1 MSLSYKPACG
11 RQAHDSVIP
20 TKNKLYKMKKHFL
33 LLVLFGSIV
42 YPSYAQQENIDQ
54 AIIQRIRTEGLNNSQ
69 VMKTAFYLTDV
80 SGPRLSKSPGLK
92 RAQDWAVSTL
102 KSYGLK
108 NVELE
113 PWGKFGQGWQ
123 VEKNYVAMTA
133 PYYHAIIASPKA
145 WTPSTNGVVKSDVV
159 IIDLSKIDTIIK
171 MEPYKGKLKG
181 KIVIFDSPATLSTTF
196 RADANRYTEEELNSM
211 AAPQAAQAGRQG
223 PGISAEQMA
232 QFRKTRALR
241 SQVGEFLKA
250 EGTGLLLSMSRGAHG
265 TLFTSNGASY
275 AEDAPAVLPELEMSS
290 EDYLRIVRL
299 VKAGIK
305 VELEAEIKTQFFK
318 NDLQGYNVIAE
329 IPGTDKDLKNEVVML
344 GGHLDSWHSATGA
357 TDNAAGCA
365 VMMEAVR
372 IITAQNL
379 KPKRT
384 IRIALW
390 SSEEQGLFGSRGY
403 VANHYGNART
413 MELKADHEKVSAY
426 YNLDN
431 GTGKIRGIYLQGN
444 SAAAPIFQA
453 WLAPFKDLEA
463 TTITSRNTGGTD
475 HLAFDAVGIPGF
487 QFIQDGVDYN
497 TRTHHTN
504 MDTYDRLIADDL
516 KQSATII
523 AALVYNTAQRDAK
536 IPRKELPKAQA
547 SN

>member
-1 MSLSYKPACG
+1 MRKYCF
-11 RQAHDSVIP
+11 
-20 TKNKLYKMKKHFL
+20 TL
-33 LLVLFGSIV
+33 LLVGAIAGTS
-42 YPSYAQQENIDQ
+42 SAQQEAVDQ
-54 AIIQRIRTEGLNNSQ
+54 AVIQRIRTEGLNNSQ
-69 VMKTAFYLTDV
+69 VMNTAFYLTDV
-80 SGPRLSKSPGLK
+80 SGPRLSNSPGLK
-92 RAQDWAVSTL
+92 RAQDWAANTL

-108 NVELE
+108 NVKLE

-133 PYYHAIIASPKA
+133 PYYDAIIASPKA
-145 WTPSTNGVVKSDVV
+145 WTPGTNGVVKSDVIV
-159 IIDLSKIDTIIK
+159 IDISKIDTILK

-181 KIVIFDSPATLSTTF
+181 KIVIFDSPTVLSATF
-196 RADANRYTEEELNSM
+196 KADGNRYTGEELQSM
-211 AAPQAAQAGRQG
+211 AAAQAAEPGRQRAAM
-223 PGISAEQMA
+223 SAEQMA
-232 QFRKTRALR
+232 QLRKTRAMR
-241 SQVGEFLKA
+241 IQIGEFLKA
-250 EGTGLLLSMSRGAHG
+250 EGASLLLSLSRGAHG
-265 TLFTSNGASY
+265 TLFTTNGASY
-275 AEDAPAVLPELEMSS
+275 AEDAAAVLPELEMSS
-290 EDYLRIVRL
+290 EDYLRIIRL

-305 VELEAEIKTQFFK
+305 VELEAEVKTQFFR

-329 IPGTDKDLKNEVVML
+329 IPGTDKDLKDEIVML

-372 IITAQNL
+372 ILTAQNL

-403 VANHYGNART
+403 VANHFGNART
-413 MELKADHEKVSAY
+413 MELKPEHEKISAY

-431 GTGKIRGIYLQGN
+431 GTGKVRGVYTQGN
-444 SAAAPIFQA
+444 TAAAPIFQA
-453 WLAPFKDLEA
+453 WLSPFKDLDAA
-463 TTITSRNTGGTD
+463 TVTTSNTGGTD

-487 QFIQDGVDYN
+487 QFIQDEIEYN

-523 AALVYNTAQRDAK
+523 AAFVYNTAQRDTK

-547 SN
+547 AN

>member
-1 MSLSYKPACG
+1 
-11 RQAHDSVIP
+11 
-20 TKNKLYKMKKHFL
+20 MKKHLLTFL
-33 LLVLFGSIV
+33 LVGTIV
-42 YPSYAQQENIDQ
+42 YTTFAQQETVDPAVMQ
-54 AIIQRIRTEGLNNSQ
+54 KIRAEGLNNSQ

-80 SGPRLSKSPGLK
+80 SGPRLSNSPGLR
-92 RAQDWAVSTL
+92 RAQDWAVKTL

-108 NVELE
+108 NVTLE

-145 WTPSTNGVVKSDVV
+145 WTPGTNGPVKSEVV
-159 IIDLSKIDTIIK
+159 LIDITKIDTILK
-171 MEPYKGKLKG
+171 MEPFKGKLKG
-181 KIVIFDSPATLSTTF
+181 KIVIFDSPTLLSPTF
-196 RADANRYTEEELNSM
+196 KADADRYTEEDLNSM
-211 AAPQAAQAGRQG
+211 AAPQAAPAARQG
-223 PGISAEQMA
+223 QGANAEQMA
-232 QFRKTRALR
+232 QFRRTRALR
-241 SQVGEFLKA
+241 SQIGDFLKA
-250 EGTGLLLSMSRGAHG
+250 EGAGLLLNMSRGAHG
-265 TLFTSNGASY
+265 TLFTTNGASY
-275 AEDAPAVLPELEMSS
+275 AEDAVSVLPELEMSA

-305 VELEAEIKTQFFK
+305 VEMDAEIKTQFFK

-329 IPGTDKDLKNEVVML
+329 IPGTDKELKDEVVML
-344 GGHLDSWHSATGA
+344 GGHLDSWHAATGA

-372 IITAQNL
+372 ILTAQNL
-379 KPKRT
+379 SPKRT

-403 VANHYGNART
+403 VANHYGDAKT
-413 MELKADHEKVSAY
+413 MILKPDHEKISAY

-444 SAAAPIFQA
+444 TAAAPIFQS

-487 QFIQDGVDYN
+487 QFIQDGIDYG
-497 TRTHHTN
+497 TRTHHSN
-504 MDTYDRLIADDL
+504 MDTYDRLIANDL

-523 AALVYNTAQRDAK
+523 AALIYNTAQRSSK

-547 SN
+547 AN